1 MPVEFLTDD
10 QAASYGSFKEVPPR
24 PELERFFFLDDE
36 DRLLI
41 AKRRGDHNRLGFA
54 LQICTVRYVGLF
66 LADPLDVP
74 WAVVDYLAE
83 QLGVEDASCV
93 KRYTERQM
101 TPYEHAWEIRDAY
114 GYRDF
119 EDAGWGRRFRTFL
132 HGRAWT
138 HAEGPVALFDHAVAW
153 LRRHR
158 VLLPGVSV
166 LARQVSEVRA
176 VAEKRLHATVARAAH
191 RADAA
196 LPGELVRL
204 LEVPDGARVSELER
218 LRRPP
223 TRTTGTA
230 MARALD
236 RVNEI
241 SAFQLGRVN
250 LTRVPVNRLTT
261 LARYGLASKAQT
273 LERSAEPK
281 RTALLTA
288 VVRSLEAAAIDD
300 ALDLFALLMA
310 TRLINPA
317 RRVSDRE
324 RLVMLP
330 HLEKASRTVAKAA
343 RVLIRELEL
352 TDEVEADLDVAAL
365 WRALEEVVSRAAVNS
380 AVRVV
385 EQLVP
390 EDDGSAEIALRQ
402 QLTGRYNTVRPFLAL
417 LGDSDALGAAQGGRR
432 VLKAVRRLPVLARR
446 KVAQRPLLPK
456 EIDAELVPPAWRKAV
471 YSNTALPEGAVDRDA
486 YVVCVLEQLHRALTR
501 RDVFAAPSNR
511 WSDPRARLLD
521 GARWEAVREDVLA
534 GLSLTEP
541 VDEHLDGLTCGL
553 DTAWRQMAARLE
565 EAGPAAK
572 VEIVVPPE
580 GGRARLS
587 VDKLGALGESRSLN
601 WLRKTTLAM
610 LPRIDL
616 PDLLFEVHSWT
627 GFLDAFTHV
636 STSATRM
643 EGLPVSLVALLVSES
658 CNIGLTPVTNP
669 AYPELTRS
677 RLSHVDQNYL
687 RADTIAASNAL
698 LISAQARVP
707 LAQSWGG
714 GMLASVDGL
723 RFVVPKRSINS
734 APSPKY
740 FGQKRGLTWLNAL
753 NDQVSGIGA
762 MLVPGTPRDSLFIL
776 DTLLNLDGG
785 VRPEMVATDNA
796 SPVDRRPVR
805 PARTRRA
812 GPASAPVG
820 AAASGRTSATQRRCR
835 ASCAADGIG
844 ARRPQPFPRSGWLPC
859 PAGRGAVLPV
869 RGPKGPVAQVLPGL
883 PVETSR
889 RTDEPGATGSAP
901 PRGSLLITCPAGAF
915 QSVCRM
921 IVQLSPSP
929 RSRLP
934 ACSTG
939 MPARSGSAMPAPA
952 VCSCSCVGVAS
963 ALPLLGVPVA
973 SGVHAPFAGVDRD
986 GEAPG
991 AGGTGFSAKNP
1002 TVAHA
1007 STQHAAAVPRSA
1019 RRVRLRLTTRSIA
1032 AASTTGAVGPSA
1044 KEATAARSSASRPGS
1059 NGAGPDDVF
1068 LTSYLRKRPT
1078 GCAAPGRPIR
1088 NRAAWPGRGRAGT
1101 SPHSKRC
1108 PGCRRPAGRPDRAGS
1123 TGPPRCACPSA
1134 ARAVPRSV
1142 PRADPPARTGPGGR
1156 PSRAPPT
1163 ARGAHPGATAA
1174 ASGRWPG

>member
-10 QAASYGSFKEVPPR
+10 QAASYGSFKEVPTR

-432 VLKAVRRLPVLARR
+432 VLKAVRRLPVLAQR

-456 EIDAELVPPAWRKAV
+456 EIDAELVPPARRKAV

-601 WLRKTTLAM
+601 WLRKTM

-723 RFVVPKRSINS
+723 RFAVPKRSINS
-734 APSPKY
+734 APSPKH
-740 FGQKRGLTWLNAL
+740 FGQKRGLTWLDAL

-762 MLVPGTPRDSLFIL
+762 MLVRALA
-776 DTLLNLDGG
+776 GG
-785 VRPEMVATDNA
+785 VDALPQGA
-796 SPVDRRPVR
+796 SHPDARGRARLGLRVL
-805 PARTRRA
+805 PALPR
-812 GPASAPVG
+812 
-820 AAASGRTSATQRRCR
+820 
-835 ASCAADGIG
+835 ADGALHPHEHG
-844 ARRPQPFPRSGWLPC
+844 GGLAVVERE
-859 PAGRGAVLPV
+859 AGRPD
-869 RGPKGPVAQVLPGL
+869 GPVV
-883 PVETSR
+883 
-889 RTDEPGATGSAP
+889 
-901 PRGSLLITCPAGAF
+901 
-915 QSVCRM
+915 
-921 IVQLSPSP
+921 
-929 RSRLP
+929 
-934 ACSTG
+934 
-939 MPARSGSAMPAPA
+939 
-952 VCSCSCVGVAS
+952 
-963 ALPLLGVPVA
+963 
-973 SGVHAPFAGVDRD
+973 
-986 GEAPG
+986 
-991 AGGTGFSAKNP
+991 
-1002 TVAHA
+1002 
-1007 STQHAAAVPRSA
+1007 
-1019 RRVRLRLTTRSIA
+1019 RRVRLRPA
-1032 AASTTGAVGPSA
+1032 Q
-1044 KEATAARSSASRPGS
+1044 E
-1059 NGAGPDDVF
+1059 
-1068 LTSYLRKRPT
+1068 
-1078 GCAAPGRPIR
+1078 
-1088 NRAAWPGRGRAGT
+1088 
-1101 SPHSKRC
+1101 
-1108 PGCRRPAGRPDRAGS
+1108 RRR
-1123 TGPPRCACPSA
+1123 
-1134 ARAVPRSV
+1134 
-1142 PRADPPARTGPGGR
+1142 
-1156 PSRAPPT
+1156 
-1163 ARGAHPGATAA
+1163 
-1174 ASGRWPG
+1174 

>member
-1 MPVEFLTDD
+1 MPMEFLTDE
-10 QAASYGSFKEVPPR
+10 QAASYGAFKEIPTR
-24 PELERFFFLDDE
+24 PELERFFFLDDA
-36 DRLLI
+36 DRDLI
-41 AKRRGDHNRLGFA
+41 ALRRADSHRLGLA
-54 LQICTVRYVGLF
+54 LQICTVRYVGRF
-66 LADPLDVP
+66 LEDPLDVP
-74 WAVVDYLAE
+74 WEVVDYLAG
-83 QLGVEDASCV
+83 QLGIEDASCV
-93 KRYTERQM
+93 KRYTERKP
-101 TPYEHAWEIRDAY
+101 TAYEHSWEIRRRY
-114 GYRDF
+114 EYREY
-119 EDAGWGRRFRTFL
+119 EDPAWGRRFRTFL

-191 RADAA
+191 RADPV

-250 LTRVPVNRLTT
+250 LTRVPVNRLST

-273 LERSAEPK
+273 LERSAEPR

-310 TRLINPA
+310 TRLISPA
-317 RRVSDRE
+317 RRASDRE

-343 RVLIRELEL
+343 RVLIGQLEL
-352 TDEVEADLDVAAL
+352 TEETGCDLDTAGL
-365 WRALEEVVSRAAVNS
+365 WRALEDVVSRAAVNN

-385 EQLVP
+385 QQLVP
-390 EDDGSAEIALRQ
+390 EDDGSAEIALRR

-417 LGDSDALGAAQGGRR
+417 LGESDALGAAQGGRR

-446 KVAQRPLLPK
+446 KVAQRPLLPR
-456 EIDAELVPPAWRKAV
+456 EIDAELVPPAWKKAV

-501 RDVFAAPSNR
+501 RDVFASPSNR

-521 GARWEAVREDVLA
+521 GPRWEAVREDVLA

-541 VDEHLDGLTCGL
+541 VDEHLDGLTRGL
-553 DTAWRQMAARLE
+553 DAAWRQMAARLE

-572 VEIVVPPE
+572 VEIVVPPD

-587 VDKLGALGESRSLN
+587 VDKLGALGESASLT

-687 RADTIAASNAL
+687 RGDTIAAGNAL
-698 LISAQARVP
+698 LISAQGRVP

-714 GMLASVDGL
+714 GLLASVDGL

-796 SPVDRRPVR
+796 SYSDMVFGIFKMLGFRFAPRFRDLADQRFWRADIPGKQPAASYGPLEAIARNKVSLKKIREQWPDMLRVAGSLITNQVRAYDLLRMFGREGHPTPLGQAFAEYGRIEKTFHLFDLVDPVDDTYRRRMNRQLTVQESR
-805 PARTRRA
+805 HTLARAICHGKRGHIQQAYKDGQEDQLASLGLVLNAVVLWNTRYLDAAVETLRA
-812 GPASAPVG
+812 
-820 AAASGRTSATQRRCR
+820 
-835 ASCAADGIG
+835 
-844 ARRPQPFPRSGWLPC
+844 L
-859 PAGRGAVLPV
+859 PAGQREHDVLDED
-869 RGPKGPVAQVLPGL
+869 VA
-883 PVETSR
+883 R
-889 RTDEPGATGSAP
+889 
-901 PRGSLLITCPAGAF
+901 
-915 QSVCRM
+915 
-921 IVQLSPSP
+921 LSPLKAGHLNVLGRYAFTPSQP
-929 RSRLP
+929 EGTLR
-934 ACSTG
+934 
-939 MPARSGSAMPAPA
+939 
-952 VCSCSCVGVAS
+952 
-963 ALPLLGVPVA
+963 PL
-973 SGVHAPFAGVDRD
+973 RD
-986 GEAPG
+986 P
-991 AGGTGFSAKNP
+991 
-1002 TVAHA
+1002 
-1007 STQHAAAVPRSA
+1007 AAVDEEDQA
-1019 RRVRLRLTTRSIA
+1019 
-1032 AASTTGAVGPSA
+1032 
-1044 KEATAARSSASRPGS
+1044 EE
-1059 NGAGPDDVF
+1059 
-1068 LTSYLRKRPT
+1068 
-1078 GCAAPGRPIR
+1078 
-1088 NRAAWPGRGRAGT
+1088 
-1101 SPHSKRC
+1101 
-1108 PGCRRPAGRPDRAGS
+1108 
-1123 TGPPRCACPSA
+1123 
-1134 ARAVPRSV
+1134 
-1142 PRADPPARTGPGGR
+1142 
-1156 PSRAPPT
+1156 
-1163 ARGAHPGATAA
+1163 
-1174 ASGRWPG
+1174 